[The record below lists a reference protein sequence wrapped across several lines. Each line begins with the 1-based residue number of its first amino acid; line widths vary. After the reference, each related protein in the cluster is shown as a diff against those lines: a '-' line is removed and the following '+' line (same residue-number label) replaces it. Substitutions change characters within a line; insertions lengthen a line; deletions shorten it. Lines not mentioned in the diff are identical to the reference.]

1 MKRIPLEQARPGM
14 ILAQKLVREDGVL
27 LAQKGAELSEP
38 ILRMLERLNFETVP
52 IEVESTETP
61 EERQARVALEG
72 EKLQARF
79 SRVESD
85 PILTALKAALVERA
99 ARGRLMREKAETKKQ
114 VKRIKNLPTVPGIV
128 QKISKMVENPDT
140 TPAEGGPVDFPGIR
154 CCPPKCWR
162 MANSAL
168 FRHVPARFRPL
179 PRP

>member
-61 EERQARVALEG
+61 EERQARVALEE

-85 PILTALKAALVERA
+85 PILTALKAALAER
-99 ARGRLMREKAETKKQ
+99 LHEE
-114 VKRIKNLPTVPGIV
+114 
-128 QKISKMVENPDT
+128 D
-140 TPAEGGPVDFPGIR
+140 
-154 CCPPKCWR
+154 
-162 MANSAL
+162 
-168 FRHVPARFRPL
+168 
-179 PRP
+179 